1 MGLGKIIMHQK
12 GFTLIELMIVIAII
26 GILAA
31 FAIPQYNKYVARA
44 QVAEAFGLLAP
55 VKKAVGLYYQ
65 EHGTYPTDSDEDD
78 RLAALGLTDKY
89 SLGGD
94 YVDLVNVILL
104 GRINV
109 VFASKANHL
118 IAGKRFQ
125 LRPISTTG
133 STISWRCVPNGSPN
147 EIAIEFIK
155 SCH

>member
-1 MGLGKIIMHQK
+1 MPKPRYRYSRQNGHAT
-12 GFTLIELMIVIAII
+12 FW
-26 GILAA
+26 
-31 FAIPQYNKYVARA
+31 YNKYVARA

-65 EHGTYPTDSDEDD
+65 EHGEYPTHSDEDD
-78 RLAALGLTDKY
+78 RLAALGFTDKY

-133 STISWRCVPNGSPN
+133 STFSWRCVPYAPAP
-147 EIAIEFIK
+147 IAIEFIK